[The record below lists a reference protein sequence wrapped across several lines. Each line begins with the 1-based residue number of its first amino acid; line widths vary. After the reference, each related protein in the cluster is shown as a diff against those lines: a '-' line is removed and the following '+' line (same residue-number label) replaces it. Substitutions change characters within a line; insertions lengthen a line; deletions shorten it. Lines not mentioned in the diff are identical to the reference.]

1 MPDDLLPRGLT
12 YEEWQERTRL
22 AKAPPAY
29 GQRSNIPANMLA
41 PQPNNIVPGRYAPM
55 TPYGGNDSQYEDA
68 RPWGGPPPEISDVDL
83 NANWYSPMQPIW
95 PYGPPYLSFPREWDY
110 PIGYNLNYIQPR
122 MDLMQMLRGMRS
134 SWGVLATVVATR
146 QDQLLRIPWTIQ
158 KKGHPRASS
167 AGVQEMI
174 KFFKR
179 PDGKLTYSQWSRKVT
194 DDLLV
199 LDAPAI
205 YFWRDAKGR
214 PIAAE
219 AMDGATI
226 FPLIDDAGRRPTSI
240 VELSDDGLRYL
251 KRQPAFQQIIKG
263 LPLVDL
269 DESELMYVPMRPRPD
284 FPMFGYPATEQIL
297 VEATEAIRKTFYQLE
312 FWKDGSIPDLIVTV
326 PETWSPRNIATF
338 QAHID
343 ALLSGNTVL
352 KSKMRFLPGG
362 MKPFDVKNANGESLW
377 SQRDETLIRL
387 CCYAYSVS
395 PAPFIKMLNRS
406 TAQNAQQMAEEE
418 GLYPLMSYW
427 KDDIMDP
434 IIQEQFG
441 YDDIEFVFQPRP
453 EPDQE
458 KAAKIH
464 DLKIKNGEMSRNEAR
479 AEDGLEPIPGGDV
492 FTIEIGNAVIPVELA
507 AKGQAMP
514 MGTMGG
520 SQPGDGPPKP
530 GSKPTPPKPAGA
542 SPSNGPKS
550 SPSPTGPV
558 SGARRPITDSATPS
572 DAKKSYGHP
581 IVDFLVQS
589 GFADQ
594 LLKAT
599 RSEVNAAA
607 RESDGDIDRV
617 SHLVQAN
624 GNYKKGHI
632 WIQGL
637 DISIENEKGS
647 YRGEKDDKGV
657 KWQVRMPAHY
667 GYIRG
672 TLGADKMQVD
682 CYIGK
687 RPKSTTVWVI
697 DQNKASKSGKIKDK
711 FDEHK
716 VFIGY
721 KKLKR
726 VEHDWLAS
734 HFDDKGHEMI
744 RDIVEM
750 DMDDFKDWLKN
761 GDMSEP
767 IAEQGYGTVV
777 TDDLHKMDTISTSTN
792 LSSNTPVGSSPVVGD
807 PFLTGGGASEKKTK
821 KKKKRKMGP
830 RWKQLGATL

>member
-1 MPDDLLPRGLT
+1 MTDNLPRGLS
-12 YEEWQERTRL
+12 YEEWQERTKL
-22 AKAPPAY
+22 AKAPPAF

-41 PQPNNIVPGRYAPM
+41 PQPNNIVPGRYAPRA
-55 TPYGGNDSQYEDA
+55 PYGGGDSMYDDA
-68 RPWGGPPPEISDVDL
+68 RPWGSPPPEITDVDL

-122 MDLMQMLRGMRS
+122 MDLMGMLRGMRS

-167 AGVQEMI
+167 AGVTEMV

-179 PDGKLTYSQWSRKVT
+179 PDGVLTYSQWARKLT

-199 LDAPAI
+199 LDAPTV
-205 YFWRDAKGR
+205 YFMRDNRGR
-214 PIAAE
+214 PLIAE
-219 AMDGATI
+219 VMDGATI
-226 FPLIDDAGRRPTSI
+226 FPLIDDAGRRPGSV
-240 VELSDDGLRYL
+240 VELTEDGLKYL

-269 DESELMYVPMRPRPD
+269 DASEVMYVPMRPRPD
-284 FPMFGYPATEQIL
+284 FPVFGYPATEQIL

-326 PETWSPRNIATF
+326 PETWSPRNIAAF

-514 MGTMGG
+514 MGTMGS
-520 SQPGDGPPKP
+520 SQPGDSGGGPDAKPKSP
-530 GSKPTPPKPAGA
+530 TQSKAGA
-542 SPSNGPKS
+542 SSASNGPRPPN
-550 SPSPTGPV
+550 SPGPV
-558 SGARRPITDSATPS
+558 SGARRPITDSASPS
-572 DAKKSYGHP
+572 AEAKKLFK
-581 IVDFLVQS
+581 FLM
-589 GFADQ
+589 
-594 LLKAT
+594 KAT
-599 RSEVNAAA
+599 RAEVDAAA
-607 RESDGDIDRV
+607 RSSDGDIDRV
-617 SHLVQAN
+617 SHLVQAY
-624 GNYKKGHI
+624 GNYKKGHV

-637 DISIENEKGS
+637 DVSIENEKGS
-647 YRGEKDDKGV
+647 YRGEKDAKGV
-657 KWQVRMPAHY
+657 KWQVKMPAHY

-672 TLGADKMQVD
+672 TIGADKMQVD
-682 CYIGK
+682 CYLGK
-687 RPKSTTVWVI
+687 HPDSPIVWVI

-721 KKLKR
+721 RKLKR
-726 VEHDWLAS
+726 VERDWLKS

-750 DMDDFKDWLKN
+750 SMKDFKDWLKN
-761 GDMSEP
+761 GDLKEP
-767 IAEQGYGTVV
+767 IAEQNVGQVV
-777 TDDLHKMDTISTSTN
+777 TDDLHKVDTISTSSN
-792 LSSNTPVGSSPVVGD
+792 LFSNRPPASGSPPGLSPIEND
-807 PFLTGGGASEKKTK
+807 PFVTGDTAGGAPPTK
-821 KKKKRKMGP
+821 KKKKKKLVRGP
-830 RWKQLGATL
+830 RWKQLGANL

>member
-1 MPDDLLPRGLT
+1 
-12 YEEWQERTRL
+12 
-22 AKAPPAY
+22 
-29 GQRSNIPANMLA
+29 MLA

-55 TPYGGNDSQYEDA
+55 TPYGGNNSMYEDA
-68 RPWGGPPPEISDVDL
+68 RAFGGPPPEISDVDL

-95 PYGPPYLSFPREWDY
+95 PYGPPYLSFPRTFDY

-122 MDLMQMLRGMRS
+122 MDLMQMLRAMRS
-134 SWGVLATVVATR
+134 SWGVLATVIATR

-167 AGVQEMI
+167 AGVNEMI
-174 KFFKR
+174 KFFRR
-179 PDGKLTYSQWSRKVT
+179 PDGQLTYSQWSRKLT

-199 LDAPAI
+199 LDAPTI
-205 YFWRDAKGR
+205 YFWRDKKGR
-214 PIAAE
+214 PIGAE
-219 AMDGATI
+219 VMDGATI
-226 FPLIDDAGRRPTSI
+226 FPLIDDAGRRPNSI
-240 VELSDDGLRYL
+240 VEVSEDGLTYL

-269 DESELMYVPMRPRPD
+269 DESELMYVPMRPRPE
-284 FPMFGYPATEQIL
+284 FPVFGYPATEQIL

-312 FWKDGSIPDLIVTV
+312 YWKDGTIPDLIVTV
-326 PETWSPRNIATF
+326 PQEWSPRNIATF
-338 QAHID
+338 QAHFD

-352 KSKMRFLPGG
+352 KSKVRFLPGG
-362 MKPFDVKNANGESLW
+362 MKPFDVKNSSGESLW

-387 CCYAYSVS
+387 CCYSYSVS

-514 MGTMGG
+514 MGSAGG
-520 SQPGDGPPKP
+520 PQPTPETSPGGKNDVGKPKP
-530 GSKPTPPKPAGA
+530 PVPKAGA
-542 SPSNGPKS
+542 NGSIVGGPRP
-550 SPSPTGPV
+550 PSPTRGPV
-558 SGARRPITDSATPS
+558 SGARRPITDSASPPTTK
-572 DAKKSYGHP
+572 A
-581 IVDFLVQS
+581 ILQWI
-589 GFADQ
+589 
-594 LLKAT
+594 LKAT
-599 RSEVNAAA
+599 RTQVNEAA
-607 RESDGDIDRV
+607 RSSDGDIDRV

-624 GNYKKGHI
+624 GNYKKGHV

-657 KWQVRMPAHY
+657 KWQVRMPSHY

-672 TLGADKMQVD
+672 TIGADHMQVD

-687 RPKSTTVWVI
+687 HPDSDMVWVI
-697 DQNKASKSGKIKDK
+697 DQNKVSPKGKVKNK

-716 VFIGY
+716 VFIGFRKV
-721 KKLKR
+721 KK
-726 VEHDWLAS
+726 VEQVYLDS
-734 HFDDKGHEMI
+734 HFDGKGHEMI
-744 RDIVEM
+744 ADIVELS
-750 DMDDFKDWLKN
+750 MDDFKDWLKN
-761 GDMSEP
+761 GDTTAP
-767 IAEQGYGTVV
+767 IADQHYGTIVE
-777 TDDLHKMDTISTSTN
+777 DLHKVDTISTASN
-792 LSSNTPVGSSPVVGD
+792 LSSNTPTSSTPIVGD
-807 PFLTGGGASEKKTK
+807 PFLTGGGASAGSKKTK
-821 KKKKRKMGP
+821 KKKKKNLTRGP
-830 RWKQLGATL
+830 RWKQLGAAP